1 MGASNHEKM
10 LKQLVN
16 KPVKM
21 QKYLKHNK
29 PKKRTTGKAL
39 RRCEQ
44 TDQFGGHI
52 KMYGLNLCR
61 QAFREIA
68 EELGFNKYS

>member
-10 LKQLVN
+10 LKQLIN

-61 QAFREIA
+61 QSFREIA
-68 EELGFNKYS
+68 EELGFKKYS

>member
-10 LKQLVN
+10 LKQLKN

-68 EELGFNKYS
+68 EELGFKKFS